1 MTILYANEFL
11 KFIKIMK
18 KVSIVGGGIIGL
30 CTAFYLAKE
39 GYQVIVFDKSDMT
52 DGCSYGNAGMI
63 VPSHIIPMAQ
73 PGMIAQGMKWMFD
86 SQSPFYVKPR
96 LSYDLI
102 KWGLQFYKYA
112 TPQHV
117 EKSMP
122 ALRDLALLSK
132 ELFQDL
138 DRENPSFFY
147 EEKGLL
153 MLYKTEKVAEEMQHE
168 GKEAQRL
175 GLEVDFLSKE
185 GVSKLETG
193 TRTDIIGGV
202 HYKSDAHL
210 YPQKFMQFI
219 KEELRRMNVVVHP
232 NTLVK
237 DFRMQNNTISGILT
251 DKGEFATDE
260 VVLSSGS
267 WSPEIAKK
275 IDVTISIL
283 PGKGYSFTLNN
294 KADKPAIPSILCEGK
309 VAVTPMN
316 TDIRFGGTMEI
327 THTNDVKINQNRLQ
341 GIVNSINEFYPDLK
355 ISRPEEKV
363 TWFGFRPC
371 TPSGLPIIA
380 RDKKI
385 SNLVLATGHAMM
397 GLSLAPATG
406 KIVTEIISNKATSVN
421 TQMFQL

>member
-1 MTILYANEFL
+1 
-11 KFIKIMK
+11 MK

-30 CTAFYLAKE
+30 CSAYYLSKE
-39 GYQVIVFDKSDMT
+39 GYQVVVFDKSDMT

-96 LSYDLI
+96 LSCDLI
-102 KWGLQFYKYA
+102 KWGLQFYKHA

-122 ALRDLALLSK
+122 VLRDLALLSK

-138 DRENPSFFY
+138 DRESKSFYY

-153 MLYKTEKVAEEMQHE
+153 MLYKTDKVADEIHHE
-168 GKEAQRL
+168 GHEAQRL
-175 GLEVDFLSKE
+175 GLEVDFLSRDE
-185 GVSKLETG
+185 VNRLEVG
-193 TRTDIIGGV
+193 TKIDVIGGV

-219 KEELRRMNVVVHP
+219 KEELAEMNVEIYKD
-232 NTLVK
+232 TLVE
-237 DFRMQNNTISGILT
+237 DFRLVNNKIAEIIT
-251 DKGEFATDE
+251 DKGVFATDE

-275 IDVTISIL
+275 INISISIL

-294 KADKPAIPSILCEGK
+294 RTDKPSIPSILCEGK

-316 TDIRFGGTMEI
+316 NDIRFGGTMEI
-327 THTNDVKINQNRLQ
+327 THTNDLKINQNRLQ

-355 ISRPEEKV
+355 INRPDEKD

-371 TPSGLPIIA
+371 TPSGLPVIA

-385 SNLVLATGHAMM
+385 ANLVLATGHAMM

-406 KIVTEIISNKATSVN
+406 KLVTEIISNKSTSVN

>member
-1 MTILYANEFL
+1 
-11 KFIKIMK
+11 MK
-18 KVSIVGGGIIGL
+18 KVSVIGGGIVGL
-30 CTAFYLAKE
+30 CSAYYLAKE
-39 GYQVIVFDKSDMT
+39 GYEVVVFDKSNMT

-102 KWGLQFYKYA
+102 KWGLQFYKNA

-138 DRENPSFFY
+138 DREKHSFFY

-153 MLYKTEKVAEEMQHE
+153 MLYKTDKVAEEIEHE

-185 GVSKLETG
+185 AVSKLETG
-193 TRTDIIGGV
+193 TRTNVVGGV

-219 KEELRRMNVVVHP
+219 KEELQRMNVVVHT

-237 DFRMQNNTISGILT
+237 DFRIKNNRITEIIT
-251 DKGEFATDE
+251 DKGDFPTDE

-275 IDVTISIL
+275 LDINISIL

-294 KADKPAIPSILCEGK
+294 RAEKPSIPSILCEGK
-309 VAVTPMN
+309 VAVTPMS

-327 THTNDVKINQNRLQ
+327 THTNDLKINQNRLQ

-355 ISRPEEKV
+355 ISRPEEKD

-380 RDKKI
+380 RDKKVL
-385 SNLVLATGHAMM
+385 NLVLATGHAMM

-406 KIVTEIISNKATSVN
+406 KIVTEIISNKTTSVN

>member
-1 MTILYANEFL
+1 
-11 KFIKIMK
+11 
-18 KVSIVGGGIIGL
+18 
-30 CTAFYLAKE
+30 
-39 GYQVIVFDKSDMT
+39 
-52 DGCSYGNAGMI
+52 
-63 VPSHIIPMAQ
+63 
-73 PGMIAQGMKWMFD
+73 
-86 SQSPFYVKPR
+86 
-96 LSYDLI
+96 
-102 KWGLQFYKYA
+102 
-112 TPQHV
+112 
-117 EKSMP
+117 
-122 ALRDLALLSK
+122 
-132 ELFQDL
+132 
-138 DRENPSFFY
+138 
-147 EEKGLL
+147 
-153 MLYKTEKVAEEMQHE
+153 MLYKTDKVAEEMQHE
-168 GKEAQRL
+168 GKEAERL
-175 GLEVDFLSKE
+175 GLEVDYLSKE
-185 GVSKLETG
+185 GVSKLEIG
-193 TRTDIIGGV
+193 TRTDVIGGV

-219 KEELRRMNVVVHP
+219 KDELARMNVVVHS

-237 DFRMQNNTISGILT
+237 DFKMQNNTIISIVT

-275 IDVTISIL
+275 LNVGISIL

-294 KADKPAIPSILCEGK
+294 RADKPAIPSILCEGK
-309 VAVTPMN
+309 VAVTPMS

-327 THTNDVKINQNRLQ
+327 THTNDLKINQNRLQ
-341 GIVNSINEFYPDLK
+341 GIVNSINDFYPDLK
-355 ISRPEEKV
+355 INMPEEKD

-371 TPSGLPIIA
+371 TPSGMPVIA